1 MVESQT
7 PYPEPLCCVLM
18 STALTASPAPAGTPD
33 NTAGSAV
40 CGAPA
45 YMSRRHAALPHIVKF
60 SGGRSSASM
69 VLSLARSGALSP
81 DRGDLVLFANTTAEH
96 PATYD
101 FAAMVCDELEARHAI
116 PCLWYEF
123 CTVEESGK
131 AGWSRRPSYRLVRR
145 VKAMPADD
153 PAAPGYSD
161 DGCAFEELA
170 SLKRMLPNRS
180 LRFCTQFLKV
190 LPGIALISEWLG
202 GGPGPAAAGHYHGRP
217 LTSAAADAS
226 RYSGTRL
233 DPEEV
238 ARIAEFVHSRQW
250 MRPAQSWADFTLVPP
265 RDNESSRPR
274 ADVAGLTGPP
284 VRYVTL
290 LGLRSDEPERVNR
303 AHFEA
308 MLADGANSSQCR
320 HESHPAG
327 EIIATPLADAGA
339 DKDRVNAFWHHQP
352 YDLGIDGSKGNCVY
366 CFMKGA
372 PALRRLA
379 AAENVAAPS
388 DQRGP
393 ASIRWWADIEARYAG
408 PSNDPAARQFKFLAF
423 RSPSYAEI
431 ASTPDGSDRQGAT
444 TLPCACTD

>member
-1 MVESQT
+1 V
-7 PYPEPLCCVLM
+7 
-18 STALTASPAPAGTPD
+18 
-33 NTAGSAV
+33 
-40 CGAPA
+40 
-45 YMSRRHAALPHIVKF
+45 ALPHIVKF
-60 SGGRSSASM
+60 SGGRSSAAM
-69 VLSLARSGALSP
+69 VLSLARSGVLNP

-96 PATYD
+96 PATYE
-101 FAAMVCDELEARHAI
+101 FTARVCDELEARHAI

-123 CTVEESGK
+123 CTVEESTK

-145 VKAMPADD
+145 TRATPTDD
-153 PAAPGYSD
+153 PAVPGYSD

-190 LPGIALISEWLG
+190 LPGIRLISEWLG
-202 GGPGPAAAGHYHGRP
+202 GGPGPAATGHYHGRP

-233 DPEEV
+233 DPREV
-238 ARIAEFVHSRQW
+238 ARIAHFAHSRPW
-250 MRPAQSWADFTLVPP
+250 MRPAQDWRDFTVAPAAG
-265 RDNESSRPR
+265 NTSARPR

-339 DKDRVNAFWHHQP
+339 DKDRVDAFWRHQP
-352 YDLGIDGSKGNCVY
+352 YDLGIDRSKGNCVY

-372 PALRRLA
+372 AALKRLA
-379 AAENVAAPS
+379 ATENDAALGQPP
-388 DQRGP
+388 GP

-408 PSNDPAARQFKFLAF
+408 PSDDADGRQFKFLAF
-423 RSPSYAEI
+423 RSPSYTEI
-431 ASTPDGSDRQGAT
+431 ASAPDGSERQSGA